1 MGFWSNLFSGPPPA
15 FESVTPNEN
24 GPLDYNPGDPSGVE
38 FEQGE
43 PVEARSLPFPLPTPW
58 SGWPGEWS
66 TPAWSTQAGLNRL
79 VDTAW
84 DCLDLNSNVLSAMP
98 VYRTQGGRVLSP
110 KGWMTNSDPLIY
122 TSWAEFAKQLFW
134 DYMLGEAFILPMAKA
149 SDGYPLQ
156 FRVVP
161 PWLVNV
167 ELRGGRRIYA
177 FGSQDVTDEILH
189 IRYQSNT
196 ADARGHGPLEAAGA
210 RMTQAGLLQ
219 RYVNNLVETGGIPQY
234 WLEVPG
240 RRLTKDEADDLLQQ
254 WIESRTRNAGRPAI
268 LSGGALLH
276 DVKGMSAAD
285 MTLLELSQFT
295 EARIAVAL
303 GVPPVLVGLPSGGD
317 SMTYSNVESLFD
329 FHDRASLGP
338 KAVHVMQALSGWLL
352 PRGQSVELNRD
363 DYSRQPLKERAEAYK
378 ILVEMGALT
387 PQEVRDRERFNGEG
401 SAVSLTG
408 GDDA

>member
-1 MGFWSNLFSGPPPA
+1 MGFWSRLFSGPPPA
-15 FESVTPNEN
+15 FEGVVPNDN
-24 GPLDYNPGDPSGVE
+24 GPLDYSPGDAAGVE
-38 FEQGE
+38 LDDWE
-43 PVEARSLPFPLPTPW
+43 PVEARSLPFPSPSPW

-66 TPAWSTQAGLNRL
+66 TPNWSSQAGLNRL

-84 DCLDLNSNVLSAMP
+84 ACLDLNSNVLSAMP
-98 VYRTQGGRVLSP
+98 VYRTQAGGVLSP
-110 KGWMTNSDPLIY
+110 RSWMTNPDPSIY

-134 DYMLGEAFILPMAKA
+134 DFQMGEAFVLPMAMG

-167 ELRGGRRIYA
+167 ELRGGRREYML
-177 FGSQDVTDEILH
+177 GSQPCPDILH

-210 RMTQAGLLQ
+210 RMTQAALLQ
-219 RYVNNLVETGGIPQY
+219 RHMSNLVETGGIPQY
-234 WLEVPG
+234 WLDIPG
-240 RRLTKDEADDLLQQ
+240 RRLTPEESADLLNQ
-254 WIESRTRNAGRPAI
+254 WISSRTKHAGHPAV
-268 LSGGALLH
+268 LSGGVALH
-276 DVKGMSAAD
+276 DVKGMSAKD
-285 MTLLELSQFT
+285 LTLLELKQFT
-295 EARIAVAL
+295 EARICVAL
-303 GVPPVLVGLPSGGD
+303 GVPPVLMALPSGGD
-317 SMTYSNVESLFD
+317 SMTYSNTESLFD

-338 KAVHVMQALSGWLL
+338 KAVAVMQALSGWLL

-363 DYSRQPLKERAEAYK
+363 DYSRPSLKERAEAYK
-378 ILVEMGALT
+378 LLVEMSALT
-387 PQEVRDRERFNGEG
+387 PQEVRDMERFNGEG